1 MTVKPYRPVWALIAM
16 AALGLTA
23 CGSGEGIS
31 GAAQSMA
38 NAAIPPIS
46 ATPPS
51 VPLSQAKFAFAPVTG
66 APATVL
72 TNMSAELGKEAYA
85 QQVSLV
91 PVDDPAATYI
101 VKGYLSAVG
110 DASGTIV
117 VYVWDVFD
125 RSGKRVHRISGQE
138 TAPGAG
144 VDPWRGVDRSTAS
157 NVARQTISAIVAWG
171 RSGPANAGAVASP
184 PIASP
189 PIASAPIATAPAVVT
204 TTPAS
209 AAAATTLPATTTL
222 PPLPSSTIP
231 AN

>member
-1 MTVKPYRPVWALIAM
+1 MTVKAYRPVWALIAM

-38 NAAIPPIS
+38 NAAIPPIA

-72 TNMSAELGKEAYA
+72 TNISAELGKEAYA

-157 NVARQTISAIVAWG
+157 SVARQTISAIVAWG
-171 RSGPANAGAVASP
+171 RSGPANAGAVA
-184 PIASP
+184 A
-189 PIASAPIATAPAVVT
+189 APLPAAVAATPVSVT
-204 TTPAS
+204 TSPTLP
-209 AAAATTLPATTTL
+209 ATTLPATTL

>member
-1 MTVKPYRPVWALIAM
+1 MTVKAYRPVWALIAM

-171 RSGPANAGAVASP
+171 RSGPANAGAVASA
-184 PIASP
+184 PIAG
-189 PIASAPIATAPAVVT
+189 APIATAPAVVAP
-204 TTPAS
+204 TPAS

>member
-1 MTVKPYRPVWALIAM
+1 MTVKAYRPVWALIAM
-16 AALGLTA
+16 AALGLSA

-38 NAAIPPIS
+38 NAAIPPIA

-72 TNMSAELGKEAYA
+72 TNISAELGKEAYA

-157 NVARQTISAIVAWG
+157 NVARQTISAVVAWG
-171 RSGPANAGAVASP
+171 RSGPANAGAVAVAP
-184 PIASP
+184 VPA
-189 PIASAPIATAPAVVT
+189 AVSATPVSVT
-204 TTPAS
+204 TTPTLPSAS
-209 AAAATTLPATTTL
+209 PALPATTTL

>member
-1 MTVKPYRPVWALIAM
+1 MTVKAYRPVWALLAM
-16 AALGLTA
+16 AALGLSA

-72 TNMSAELGKEAYA
+72 TNISAELGKEAFA

-144 VDPWRGVDRSTAS
+144 VDPWRGVDRSTAMD
-157 NVARQTISAIVAWG
+157 VARQTISAIVAWG
-171 RSGPANAGAVASP
+171 RSGPANAGAVAS
-184 PIASP
+184 
-189 PIASAPIATAPAVVT
+189 APIAPAPAAVT
-204 TTPAS
+204 ATPVS
-209 AAAATTLPATTTL
+209 ATETQTLPATTAL